1 MKPNNSNAKFGAF
14 VMGVLTLVYVGLLAN
29 TGITLLGIDEPVAK
43 LMGAL
48 ILIFPL
54 FALWL
59 TIREF
64 IFGTQVERLAS
75 RIEKAGNW
83 PQFDFEYRPSGRPT
97 RDSADRVFES
107 FAKVAQQ
114 NENDA
119 IAWFSLGLAYD
130 AAGDRARARKAMRK
144 ALALDAKA

>member
-1 MKPNNSNAKFGAF
+1 MARNNYSGKFGAYL
-14 VMGVLTLVYVGLLAN
+14 MGALTLIYIALLAN
-29 TGITLLGIDEPVAK
+29 TGIQLLALDELAAK
-43 LMGAL
+43 AMGSL
-48 ILIFPL
+48 ILVFPI

-64 IFGTQVERLAS
+64 IFGNQVERLAS
-75 RIEKAGNW
+75 KIENAGKW
-83 PQFDFEYRPSGRPT
+83 PKFEFDYRPSGRPT
-97 RDSADRVFES
+97 RESADREFS
-107 FAKVAQQ
+107 KFAKLAEQ

-130 AAGDRARARKAMRK
+130 AAGDRTRARRAMRK